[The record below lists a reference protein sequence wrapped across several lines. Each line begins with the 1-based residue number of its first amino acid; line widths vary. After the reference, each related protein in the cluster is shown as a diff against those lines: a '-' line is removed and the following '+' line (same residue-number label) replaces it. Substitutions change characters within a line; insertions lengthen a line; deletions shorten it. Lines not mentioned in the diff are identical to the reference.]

1 MMRGGCAV
9 RSGHPGGWGVRRQR
23 AGHDTDLRR
32 ARELS
37 PLLVDLPARALL
49 EALPEAR
56 VRHLAGRG
64 QATRI
69 EDDTVALVLE
79 GALATT
85 RPSAEGRD
93 VVLDLAGAGA
103 SLGLSGAFGTER
115 SPPEVLAL
123 LPLELLLLPGSRLRD
138 WTHAVPAFG
147 TACLQRLAN
156 DLEAAHRDTARY
168 ATSSTS
174 ERVVDRLLHLV
185 ACWGEPVADGVRIAL
200 PLTQEL
206 LASWARASRE
216 STAKTLHE
224 LRRTGIV
231 RTRRRELV
239 VLDVERLQARS
250 PLGPAPS
257 TREPDGQAVGPRG
270 GCDRSLR
277 APTSGGP
284 GSAP

>member
-1 MMRGGCAV
+1 
-9 RSGHPGGWGVRRQR
+9 VRRLR
-23 AGHDTDLRR
+23 AGRDSDLRR

-37 PLLVDLPARALL
+37 PLLVDLPVRTLW
-49 EALPEAR
+49 EALPVAR
-56 VRHLAGRG
+56 VRHVSPGG

-69 EDDTVALVLE
+69 DDDTVAVVLE

-93 VVLDLAGAGA
+93 VVIELLGAGD
-103 SLGLSGAFGTER
+103 SLGLSGAFSEER
-115 SPPEVLAL
+115 PRTEVLAL
-123 LPLELLLLPGSRLRD
+123 LPLELLLLPASMFRD
-138 WTHAVPAFG
+138 WTRAVPAFG
-147 TACLQRLAN
+147 TACLRRLAN
-156 DLEAAHRDTARY
+156 DLEAAHHDTARY

-185 ACWGEPVADGVRIAL
+185 ATWGEPEAEGVRIAL

-239 VLDVERLQARS
+239 VLDLERLQARS
-250 PLGPAPS
+250 PLGPHPAP
-257 TREPDGQAVGPRG
+257 DA
-270 GCDRSLR
+270 
-277 APTSGGP
+277 
-284 GSAP
+284 